1 MFKYFNVNPLP
12 SSSSCFPKHHEI
24 GSVLPFNKVAI
35 ETYVSQS
42 EKVRQ
47 SLLEDRPVNNGQQ
60 FTPQYDTD
68 ETIDSGSPNPFTN
81 PRMGELDRF
90 EYAKNLGADA
100 IQAAQ
105 LAEGDQ
111 PSGVSQAEITSS
123 APTGDGQ

>member
-1 MFKYFNVNPLP
+1 M
-12 SSSSCFPKHHEI
+12 S
-24 GSVLPFNKVAI
+24 SVLPFNKTAV

-81 PRMGELDRF
+81 PRMSELDRF
-90 EYAKNLGADA
+90 EYAKSLGADA

-105 LAEGDQ
+105 LAESDQ

-123 APTGDGQ
+123 APEGDGQ

>member
-1 MFKYFNVNPLP
+1 MFKYFNINPLP
-12 SSSSCFPKHHEI
+12 SSSSCFPKHHEV
-24 GSVLPFNKVAI
+24 GSVLPFNKSAI

-42 EKVRQ
+42 ERVRQ

-90 EYAKNLGADA
+90 EYAKALGADA
-100 IQAAQ
+100 VQAAQ
-105 LAEGDQ
+105 LSEGDQ
-111 PSGVSQAEITSS
+111 PSGVSQAEITIS

>member
-1 MFKYFNVNPLP
+1 MFKYFNINPLP
-12 SSSSCFPKHHEI
+12 SSSSCFPRHHEF
-24 GSVLPFNKVAI
+24 GSMFPFNKTAI
-35 ETYVSQS
+35 EFYVSQS

-60 FTPQYDTD
+60 FPPQYDTD

-81 PRMGELDRF
+81 PRMSELDRF
-90 EYAKNLGADA
+90 EYAKILGADA

-111 PSGVSQAEITSS
+111 PSGISQAEITSS

>member
-1 MFKYFNVNPLP
+1 MFKYFNINPFP
-12 SSSSCFPKHHEI
+12 SFSSCLPKHHEMS
-24 GSVLPFNKVAI
+24 SVLPFNKTAV

-90 EYAKNLGADA
+90 EYAKSLGVDA
-100 IQAAQ
+100 VQAAQ
-105 LAEGDQ
+105 LAESDQ

-123 APTGDGQ
+123 APVGDGQ

>member
-1 MFKYFNVNPLP
+1 MFKYFNINPLP
-12 SSSSCFPKHHEI
+12 SSSSCFPKYCEV
-24 GSVLPFNKVAI
+24 GSMLPFNKSAI

-90 EYAKNLGADA
+90 EYAKALGADA

-111 PSGVSQAEITSS
+111 PSGVSQAEITIS
-123 APTGDGQ
+123 APAGDGQ

>member
-1 MFKYFNVNPLP
+1 MFKYFNINPLP

-24 GSVLPFNKVAI
+24 SSVLPFNKVAI

>member
-1 MFKYFNVNPLP
+1 MFKYFNINPLP
-12 SSSSCFPKHHEI
+12 FSSSCFPRHHEL
-24 GSVLPFNKVAI
+24 GSVLSFNKTAV

-81 PRMGELDRF
+81 PRMSELDRF
-90 EYAKNLGADA
+90 EYAKSLGADA

-105 LAEGDQ
+105 LAESEQ

-123 APTGDGQ
+123 APVGDGQ

>member
-1 MFKYFNVNPLP
+1 MFKYFNINPLP

-24 GSVLPFNKVAI
+24 SSVLPFNKVPI

>member
-1 MFKYFNVNPLP
+1 MFKYFNINPLP
-12 SSSSCFPKHHEI
+12 SSPSCFPKHHEFS
-24 GSVLPFNKVAI
+24 SVLPFNKTTI

-81 PRMGELDRF
+81 PRMSELDVF
-90 EYAKNLGADA
+90 EYAKSLGADA

-105 LAEGDQ
+105 LAERDQ

-123 APTGDGQ
+123 APVGDGQ

>member
-1 MFKYFNVNPLP
+1 MFKYFNINPLP

-24 GSVLPFNKVAI
+24 SFVLPFNKVAI
-35 ETYVSQS
+35 EAYVSQS

-90 EYAKNLGADA
+90 EYAQGLGADA
-100 IQAAQ
+100 VTAAQ
-105 LAEGDQ
+105 LASQ
-111 PSGVSQAEITSS
+111 PE
-123 APTGDGQ
+123 PTGMQTEATVSESASDGQ